1 LPWMREAESGYLV
14 HTATLT
20 SKATEEGFVLT
31 PLNLTPPGKGSG
43 LTLGGVVTKSGYT
56 LHFAGTASEG
66 QLQALRA
73 LAPPLGDGLDEVL
86 RPEGA
91 GAALKD
97 GAGRVMRVDATCT
110 RAWGSGQ
117 TCVAG
122 APAVAK
128 RRRR

>member
-1 LPWMREAESGYLV
+1 M
-14 HTATLT
+14 
-20 SKATEEGFVLT
+20 
-31 PLNLTPPGKGSG
+31 
-43 LTLGGVVTKSGYT
+43 TLGGVVTKTGYT
-56 LHFAGTASEG
+56 LHFAGTASEA

-73 LAPPLGDGLDEVL
+73 LAPPLGDALDEVV
-86 RPEGA
+86 RPE
-91 GAALKD
+91 AAVDAVSK
-97 GAGRVMRVDATCT
+97 GEVAKAEAGRGLKVDATCT